1 MPRHHMI
8 EDLLAI
14 VTGALL
20 VSLGTV
26 LYGKAML
33 LTGGTVGLGLLL
45 QYATGLSFG
54 LTFFV
59 INLPFYVLALLRMGW
74 QFTAR
79 TALAVTLV
87 SLFNWLSADL
97 VHLDFINPLYA
108 AVMGGV
114 LAGIGLLVLFR
125 HRTGLGG
132 TNILA
137 LFLHEKLGWKTGHVQ
152 LAIDL
157 AILAA
162 AYFVLPVE
170 NLALSVVGAVI
181 VNLVL
186 MINHRTDRYIAVS

>member
-1 MPRHHMI
+1 
-8 EDLLAI
+8 

-26 LYGKAML
+26 LFGKAML
-33 LTGGTVGLGLLL
+33 LTGGTVGMGLLL
-45 QYATGLSFG
+45 QFATGLGFG
-54 LTFFV
+54 FTFFA
-59 INLPFYVLALLRMGW
+59 INLPFYVLAWLRMGR

-79 TALAVTLV
+79 TAVAVTLV
-87 SLFNWLSADL
+87 SLFNWVSADL

-108 AVMGGV
+108 TVMGGL

-137 LFLHEKLGWKTGHVQ
+137 LYLHEKLGWKTGHVQ

-157 AILAA
+157 MILATA
-162 AYFVLPVE
+162 FFVLPVA

-186 MINHRTDRYIAVS
+186 MVNHRSDRYVAVS